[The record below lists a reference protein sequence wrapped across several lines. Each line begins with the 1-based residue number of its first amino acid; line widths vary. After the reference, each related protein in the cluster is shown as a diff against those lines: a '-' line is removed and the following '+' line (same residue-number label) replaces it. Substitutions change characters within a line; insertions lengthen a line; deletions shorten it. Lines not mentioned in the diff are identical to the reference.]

1 MNRRQFLKKTLEGIV
16 IAGVPL
22 ISNCSKKNPV
32 IYTGP
37 ISGLEY
43 HMQTD
48 KSVYKLGEKV
58 EMLYRVTNLRD
69 EDVKF
74 IFPQSPEWNF
84 WVEKDGEVIWMAVN
98 TWWDTATLLMLAP
111 NDSDDYS
118 CVWDMRDNK
127 NNLVNA
133 GKYSAIGGLYAG
145 TGNYVTT
152 RVSVPIEIIP

>member
-1 MNRRQFLKKTLEGIV
+1 MNRREFLKKTLEGIV
-16 IAGVPL
+16 IGSIPL
-22 ISNCSKKNPV
+22 ISNCSEKNPV

-37 ISGLEY
+37 ISGLKY
-43 HMQTD
+43 YMQTD

-58 EMLYRVTNLRD
+58 EMLYRVTNFRD

-74 IFPQSPEWNF
+74 IFPHSPEWNF

-98 TWWDTATLLMLAP
+98 TWWDMATLLMLAP

-127 NNLVNA
+127 NNLVNV

-145 TGNYVTT
+145 TGNYVDTK
-152 RVSVPIEIIP
+152 VSVPIEIIP

>member
-1 MNRRQFLKKTLEGIV
+1 MNRRKFLKTLEGIV
-16 IAGVPL
+16 IAGIPL
-22 ISNCSKKNPV
+22 ISSCSEKNPV

-37 ISGLEY
+37 ISGIEY

-58 EMLYRVTNLRD
+58 QMLYRVTNLRD

-84 WVEKDGEVIWMAVN
+84 WVEKDGEVIWSAVN
-98 TWWDTATLLMLAP
+98 SWWDLAILLMLAP
-111 NDSDDYS
+111 NDSDEYS
-118 CVWDMRDNK
+118 CVWDMRDYK
-127 NNLVNA
+127 NNLVDV